1 MGNIIHAKH
10 QHASIFAVSMF
21 AATVP
26 AIMTEDTFFCFVCK
40 TSFIERFEYILSL
53 LGWTDSVIDTS
64 TALS

>member
-53 LGWTDSVIDTS
+53 LG
-64 TALS
+64 